1 MDWITDFLKHLA
13 ITRSIVAAVFI
24 TTLVMV
30 IGPHLFPAIVPSTPQ
45 PWSPVLFGVMVL
57 SGVLL
62 IFWAVNIIYSAI
74 VIFLRADRTSI
85 SPPNLN
91 NNHYELVLVLGEN
104 PSQPLCLDNIN
115 YNVASFTKLEIMQWV
130 LDLKSNS
137 LVSTNSW
144 NENLISLT
152 QEGRTK
158 ALEIQKRRKLMEP

>member
-62 IFWAVNIIYSAI
+62 IFWAVNIIYILCNSY
-74 VIFLRADRTSI
+74 FFTPDRTSI

-137 LVSTNSW
+137 LVS
-144 NENLISLT
+144 LIH
-152 QEGRTK
+152 GTK
-158 ALEIQKRRKLMEP
+158 ILLALRRKAEQKRLKSKKGGN